1 MKEEL
6 VAEIAELQ
14 CVHRGLTAIT
24 RAENATILSGPLPF
38 EASANGHS
46 TIAECFEIELT
57 IPDDYPENLPR
68 VRETGGKIDSDYDHL
83 NGDGTLCLGIPIE
96 KHRIFWQQPSLLG
109 FVNRLLIPY
118 FFGYCHYKKYGTHP
132 FGEAEHGAVGIVQ
145 HYMDTLELADECT
158 ALAVI
163 VFLVEHGYRGH
174 HPCPCGSGKKVRK
187 CHGQALRDLHKVH
200 TARTLQNDFDEV
212 LDVCIAMIKSEN
224 LQIPEPLDRQI
235 WRILNKMSKR

>member
-46 TIAECFEIELT
+46 TIAECFEIELI
-57 IPDDYPENLPR
+57 IPDIYPENLPC
-68 VRETGGKIDSDYDHL
+68 VRETGGKIDSDYDHR
-83 NGDGTLCLGIPIE
+83 NEDGTLCLGVPIE
-96 KHRIFWQQPSLLG
+96 ECRIFSEQPSLLG
-109 FVNRLLIPY
+109 FVNNLLIPY
-118 FFGYCHYKKYGTHP
+118 LYGYCHYKKYDTHP

-145 HYMDTLELADECT
+145 HYMDTLELTDERA

-163 VFLVEHGYRGH
+163 AFLVEHGYRGH

-187 CHGQALRDLHKVH
+187 CHGQALRDLQKLH
-200 TARTLQNDFDEV
+200 TARTLQHDFDEV
-212 LDVCIAMIKSEN
+212 LRVCIAMIKSEN
-224 LQIPEPLDRQI
+224 LQIPGPLDRQI
-235 WRILNKMSKR
+235 RRILNKMIKR